1 MKKKYSDIR
10 TDTHR
15 LKTTAM
21 TIATAVILT
30 ACQSE
35 GDDLGA
41 SPGNGAGSN
50 ADAAVTFAASTIN
63 ATKQTRAN
71 STLVD
76 SGSNLPLTE
85 ETKHHAGIFGYYTGS
100 NNYDNSTATANFM
113 YNQKA
118 AVEAGTSDSRRSL
131 TYSPLRLWPNDGG
144 KLSFWA
150 YYPYSATS
158 ETVNSAGDNGIGIS
172 TAGIGESMGM
182 GSIFF
187 QVQEQSSEQVDLL
200 VSELEADKTKPSV
213 VDGTPEPVQFRFH
226 HALAQVRLYI
236 KLNFTSDEWEYK
248 DEDDNGT
255 PDVDADGYQI
265 LKDAETTV
273 QFANVYTEGTM
284 TPSPVYTTTSTAEA
298 PLWTTSGTL
307 GTVLINN
314 YDHSGVHIN
323 TKGELATA
331 SSSVARADRL
341 LMIPQDI
348 TDRQAAHIITTVTQ
362 AGKTAKLTIN
372 LQGMEM
378 KWRAGYIYSYAFT
391 VTLAPGEDV
400 VAGPSLITTVIDESQ
415 YTEQW

>member
-1 MKKKYSDIR
+1 MRKKYSDIR

-41 SPGNGAGSN
+41 SPGDGAGSN

-71 STLVD
+71 DTFVD
-76 SGSNLPLTE
+76 SGENLPLTKDTE
-85 ETKHHAGIFGYYTGS
+85 HHVGIFGYYTGS
-100 NNYDNSTATANFM
+100 SDYDNSTATANFM

-118 AVEAGTSDSRRSL
+118 TVEAGTPVSQRSL
-131 TYSPLRLWPNDGG
+131 TYSPLRLWPNDSG

-158 ETVNSAGDNGIGIS
+158 ETANSAGDNGIGIS
-172 TAGIGESMGM
+172 TDSIGEGMGM

-236 KLNFTSDEWEYK
+236 KLNFTSNEWEYK
-248 DEDDNGT
+248 DDT
-255 PDVDADGYQI
+255 LDADGYKI

-284 TPSPVYTTTSTAEA
+284 TPFPGYTTTSTTEA

-323 TKGELATA
+323 AKGELATA

-341 LMIPQDI
+341 LMIPQGI

-378 KWRAGYIYSYAFT
+378 QWRAGYIYSYAFT